1 MNLSIPAY
9 IDSGNGRVRLRNVSK
24 PNEDNAVEH
33 SVMKAA
39 WYERKGSPEEVLVVG
54 ERPVPVAGPGELL
67 IRVRASGVNPS
78 DTKARQG
85 ARGRTDMPYPLVIP
99 HQDGAGEVVAAGSA
113 GDGDWIGKR
122 VWFYEAQL
130 GRAFGAAAE
139 YVALPVRQVS
149 VLPDNVS
156 FEEGA
161 SLGVPAMTAHRS
173 VFADGPVAG
182 KTVFV
187 SGGAGAVGRYAIQ
200 FAKLGGAT
208 VIASVSRDAQA
219 DSARAAGADFIVNR
233 KAEDIVARVRA
244 ITGRERG
251 VDRFVEVAFG
261 ANLDVIMSLLAPR
274 GVVAT
279 YASDAVPEPALPFWP
294 LVMLDATIRFVLVYV
309 MDAAAH
315 DEAAQAINAALAAGK
330 LTHSIAASYPLDRIV
345 EAHRA
350 QEAGT
355 AVGKIVVIP

>member
-1 MNLSIPAY
+1 MTN
-9 IDSGNGRVRLRNVSK
+9 
-24 PNEDNAVEH
+24 

-39 WYERKGSPEEVLVVG
+39 WYERKGVAAEVLVVG
-54 ERPVPVAGPGELL
+54 ERPVPAPAPGELL

-85 ARGRTDMPYPLVIP
+85 ARGRDDMPYPLIIP

-113 GDGDWIGKR
+113 ADEAWVGQR

-139 YVALPVRQVS
+139 YVALPIVKVAP
-149 VLPDNVS
+149 LPDHVS

-161 SLGVPAMTAHRS
+161 SLGVPAMTAHRA
-173 VFADGPVAG
+173 VFADGPVEG

-208 VIASVSRDAQA
+208 VIASVSRDEQAQ
-219 DSARAAGADFIVNR
+219 SAHAAGADFVVNR
-233 KAEDIVARVRA
+233 KSEDIVARVREF
-244 ITGRERG
+244 TGTERG

-261 ANLDVIMSLLAPR
+261 ANLEIIVALLAPR
-274 GVVAT
+274 GVIAT
-279 YASDAVPEPALPFWP
+279 YSSDAVPQPVLPYWP
-294 LVMLDATIRFVLVYV
+294 LVMLDATVRFVLVYV

-315 DEAAQAINAALAAGK
+315 AEAQRAITQAL
-330 LTHSIAASYPLDRIV
+330 
-345 EAHRA
+345 
-350 QEAGT
+350 EAGT
-355 AVGKIVVIP
+355 LTHNIAARYPIEEIVAAHEFLEAGRALGKVVVVS

>member
-1 MNLSIPAY
+1 ME
-9 IDSGNGRVRLRNVSK
+9 K
-24 PNEDNAVEH
+24 

-39 WYERKGSPEEVLVVG
+39 WYDQKGSAADVLVVG
-54 ERPVPVAGPGELL
+54 EQPVPVAQAGELL

-85 ARGRTDMPYPLVIP
+85 ARGRTDMPFPLIIP

-113 GDGDWIGKR
+113 ADAAWIGKR

-130 GRAFGAAAE
+130 GRPFGAAAE

-149 VLPDNVS
+149 ELPDAAS

-173 VFADGPVAG
+173 IFADGPVAG

-208 VIASVSRDAQA
+208 VIASVSRDEQAQ
-219 DSARAAGADFIVNR
+219 SALAAGADFIVNR
-233 KAEDIVARVRA
+233 KTDDIVARVREF
-244 ITGRERG
+244 TGKERG

-261 ANLDVIMSLLAPR
+261 ANLDVIAALLAPR

-315 DEAAQAINAALAAGK
+315 AEAQRAIAEALEAGA
-330 LTHSIAASYPLDRIV
+330 LTHNIAARYPLDDIV
-345 EAHRA
+345 AAH
-350 QEAGT
+350 EFLES
-355 AVGKIVVIP
+355 GKALGKVIVAS

>member
-1 MNLSIPAY
+1 
-9 IDSGNGRVRLRNVSK
+9 
-24 PNEDNAVEH
+24 
-33 SVMKAA
+33 MKAA
-39 WYERKGSPEEVLVVG
+39 WYEHKGSAADVLVVG
-54 ERPVPVAGPGELL
+54 EQPVPVAQAGELL

-85 ARGRTDMPYPLVIP
+85 ARGRTDMPFPLIIP

-113 GDGDWIGKR
+113 ADAAWVGKR

-130 GRAFGAAAE
+130 GRPFGAAAE
-139 YVALPVRQVS
+139 YVALPVKQVS
-149 VLPDNVS
+149 ELPDTVS

-161 SLGVPAMTAHRS
+161 NLGVPAMTAHRS
-173 VFADGPVAG
+173 VFADGPVTG

-187 SGGAGAVGRYAIQ
+187 SGGAGAVGRYAVQ

-208 VIASVSRDAQA
+208 VIASVSRDEQAQ
-219 DSARAAGADFIVNR
+219 SALAAGADFIVNR
-233 KAEDIVARVRA
+233 KSDDIVTRVRE
-244 ITGRERG
+244 ITGRDRG

-261 ANLDVIMSLLAPR
+261 ANLDIIAALLAPR

-309 MDAAAH
+309 MDAEAHAEAQRAIAEALEAGALTHNIAARYPLHDIVAAH
-315 DEAAQAINAALAAGK
+315 EFLESGKALGK
-330 LTHSIAASYPLDRIV
+330 VIV
-345 EAHRA
+345 
-350 QEAGT
+350 T
-355 AVGKIVVIP
+355 S

>member
-1 MNLSIPAY
+1 MQN
-9 IDSGNGRVRLRNVSK
+9 
-24 PNEDNAVEH
+24 

-39 WYERKGSPEEVLVVG
+39 WYEKKGEAADVLIVG
-54 ERPVPVAGPGELL
+54 EQPVPMPRAGEVL

-85 ARGRTDMPYPLVIP
+85 ARGNSAMPFSLIIP
-99 HQDGAGEVVAAGSA
+99 HQDGAGEAVAAGSPDDRSWV
-113 GDGDWIGKR
+113 GQR

-130 GRAFGAAAE
+130 DRPFGAAAE
-139 YVALPVRQVS
+139 YVALPVEQVS
-149 VLPDNVS
+149 PLPDTVS

-161 SLGVPAMTAHRS
+161 CLGVPAMTAHRC
-173 VFADGPVAG
+173 VFADGPVEG

-208 VIASVSRDAQA
+208 VIASVSREAQA
-219 DSARAAGADFIVNR
+219 QSALAAGADLVVYR
-233 KAEDIVARVRA
+233 SDDIVARVREF
-244 ITGRERG
+244 TCKDRG

-261 ANLDVIMSLLAPR
+261 ANIDVIIDLLSRR

-279 YASDAVPEPALPFWP
+279 YASDVVPEPALPFWP

-315 DEAAQAINAALAAGK
+315 TAAARAINEALAAGE
-330 LTHSIAASYPLDRIV
+330 LTHSLAARYPLDEIV
-345 EAHRA
+345 DAHKA
-350 QEAGT
+350 LENGEV
-355 AVGKIVVIP
+355 VGKIVILT

>member
-1 MNLSIPAY
+1 
-9 IDSGNGRVRLRNVSK
+9 
-24 PNEDNAVEH
+24 
-33 SVMKAA
+33 MKAV
-39 WYERKGSPEEVLVVG
+39 WYDQKGSAADVLVVG
-54 ERPVPVAGPGELL
+54 EQPVPVARAGELL

-113 GDGDWIGKR
+113 ADQAWVGKR

-139 YVALPVRQVS
+139 YVALPVGQVAE
-149 VLPDNVS
+149 LPDAVS

-173 VFADGPVAG
+173 VYADGPVAG
-182 KTVFV
+182 RTVFV

-208 VIASVSRDAQA
+208 VIASVSRDEQAQ
-219 DSARAAGADFIVNR
+219 SALAAGADFIVNR
-233 KAEDIVARVRA
+233 RTDDIVARVREF
-244 ITGRERG
+244 TGKERG
-251 VDRFVEVAFG
+251 VDRFVEVGFG
-261 ANLDVIMSLLAPR
+261 ANLDVIAALLAPR
-274 GVVAT
+274 GVIAT

-294 LVMLDATIRFVLVYV
+294 LVMLDATIRFILVYV

-315 DEAAQAINAALAAGK
+315 AEAQRAITQALEAGA
-330 LTHSIAASYPLDRIV
+330 LTHNIAARYPLEDIV
-345 EAHRA
+345 AAH
-350 QEAGT
+350 EFLES
-355 AVGKIVVIP
+355 GKALGKVIVTS